1 MLFALPAR
9 WDSPQPKVADARW
22 MFRCFSLFL
31 RFLDESIT
39 LGSRSRTGHKI
50 CKKKLAFFFLFNLKK
65 NSCCI
70 KIINH
75 CFFAAEMS
83 KNETQDMIEFFLHY
97 ILIAKKM
104 AGIWDW
110 KFNGIFLHTYLLSRV
125 LGISA
130 LPRLPSCNTL
140 NSKRDEK
147 MKCDKR

>member
-1 MLFALPAR
+1 
-9 WDSPQPKVADARW
+9 

-65 NSCCI
+65 SSCCI

-97 ILIAKKM
+97 ILIAKQ
-104 AGIWDW
+104 
-110 KFNGIFLHTYLLSRV
+110 NGRHMGL
-125 LGISA
+125 
-130 LPRLPSCNTL
+130 
-140 NSKRDEK
+140 E
-147 MKCDKR
+147 M